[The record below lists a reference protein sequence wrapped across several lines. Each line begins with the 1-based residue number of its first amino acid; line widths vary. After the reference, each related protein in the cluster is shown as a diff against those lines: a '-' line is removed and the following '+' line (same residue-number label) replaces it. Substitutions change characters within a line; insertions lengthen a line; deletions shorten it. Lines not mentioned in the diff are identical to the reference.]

1 MSKTKRISVFIIFL
15 VLVVLAGV
23 FLKFPI
29 SVPTSANEKQS
40 DIIAGLVIQFRNG
53 TTELE
58 VKSIL
63 NNYSLP
69 TYDLD
74 YDIDN
79 TPGYYIIIDEN
90 KTNDIREELRKEN
103 NWTDPSFPDIHKGN
117 HYIITVTEQAI
128 QDKNFLA
135 ILEKNNIQ
143 LKKFVWCHV
152 QFGERPMVGISK
164 ERANELKSKL
174 EMNEKVLLVEF
185 ETIFS

>member
-1 MSKTKRISVFIIFL
+1 MSKNNKISVFIVFL
-15 VLVVLAGV
+15 VLVVLAVV

-29 SVPTSANEKQS
+29 FTLTSGNEKQS
-40 DIIAGLVIQFRNG
+40 DIIAGLVIQFREG

-58 VKSIL
+58 VESVL

-69 TYDLD
+69 TYDLE
-74 YDIDN
+74 YNIDN
-79 TPGYYIIIDEN
+79 IPGYYIIIDQN
-90 KTNDIREELRKEN
+90 KTDDLREELRNEK

-117 HYIITVTEQAI
+117 YYVITVTEQAI

-143 LKKFVWCHV
+143 LKKFVWCHI
-152 QFGERPMVGISK
+152 QFGERPAVGISK
-164 ERANELKSKL
+164 ERANELKNKL
-174 EMNEKVLLVEF
+174 EMNEKVLLVQF